1 MIVSFSGTSDGR
13 GLLREAMARRSGGL
27 PLLVANPDTTR
38 PDGKDSPMP
47 GLLAARYR
55 AMGAT
60 DIRMVGKPHELIYD
74 ACRKELAA
82 AGLPAAARVAAVG
95 DSLHHDVLGAAAN
108 GIDSVF
114 ICGGVHYRELGV
126 PQAAAVPPTPA
137 KLAALIGGFAAEHE
151 GTVPTYA
158 LAGFRL

>member
-1 MIVSFSGTSDGR
+1 
-13 GLLREAMARRSGGL
+13 MAPGGL

-82 AGLPAAARVAAVG
+82 A
-95 DSLHHDVLGAAAN
+95 
-108 GIDSVF
+108 
-114 ICGGVHYRELGV
+114 
-126 PQAAAVPPTPA
+126 
-137 KLAALIGGFAAEHE
+137 
-151 GTVPTYA
+151 
-158 LAGFRL
+158 